1 MSNPEVKIT
10 TEELVELCAADDQ
23 LYCRTF
29 FPRTY
34 RQDFPEW
41 HDQVVDLLQHPD
53 HRYVGLKMFR
63 GSAKTTRVR
72 TFASKRIAYAIS
84 NTIMIVGN
92 AQKHA
97 GYSLKWLRMQVL
109 HNRLWADTYGL
120 RPGSTFNDEH
130 LEIIHGVD
138 GRVIHVLAFGI
149 TGAIRGINLDDFRPD
164 LIIIDDP
171 DNEETTKTLEQ
182 REKTSDL
189 VFGALQKSL
198 APPTENP
205 TAKMVLLQTPFNSFD
220 LISTCEKSPEWHVPT
235 ISCFDANG
243 KSTWESRYPTEFL
256 QKEKGEH
263 VRLRKVA
270 LWMREMEC
278 KIVAN
283 ELSSFDIDWLRFWD
297 DPGMVVPLG
306 LTKLVA
312 IDPASADPS
321 KSRTSDVDDQVTGV
335 LGFKGRDVYL
345 LDYTA
350 EKGEMPEACATTV
363 LGFMMSHRPYK
374 IVVESIAYQRV
385 LAWFI
390 RKAMTAARRWLPV
403 EEFQDKRHK
412 SDRIIQSIRPAAAGG
427 HLWVSRKHVKF
438 IEQYTMYRPGLEMH
452 DDVLDMV
459 SIGVSAHKGDVILDS
474 EDVPQIDESHIPA
487 LEYDANQLAP

>member
-1 MSNPEVKIT
+1 MSQEKIT
-10 TEELVELCAADDQ
+10 TEELVDLCSADDQ
-23 LYCRTF
+23 LYCQTF
-29 FPRTY
+29 FPKTY
-34 RQDFPEW
+34 RQDFPVW

-53 HRYVGLKMFR
+53 HRYVGLKMYR

-109 HNRLWADTYGL
+109 HNRRWADTFGL
-120 RPGSTFNDEH
+120 RPGATFNDEH

-149 TGAIRGINLDDFRPD
+149 TGAIRGVNLDDFRPD

-171 DNEETTKTLEQ
+171 DSEETTKTPEQ

-205 TAKMVLLQTPFNSFD
+205 TAKMVLLQTPFNQFD
-220 LISTCEKSPEWHVPT
+220 LIATCEKSPEWHVPT
-235 ISCFDANG
+235 ISCFDESG
-243 KSTWESRYPTEFL
+243 KSSWEARYPTEFL
-256 QKEKGEH
+256 QKEKNEH
-263 VRLRKVA
+263 VRLRKMA

-283 ELSSFDIDWLRFWD
+283 EMATFDEEWLRYWD
-297 DPGMVVPLG
+297 DPGMVLPVGLSKVVP
-306 LTKLVA
+306 
-312 IDPASADPS
+312 IDPASSDS
-321 KSRTSDVDDQVTGV
+321 KTADDQVVGV
-335 LGFKGRDVYL
+335 IGFKGPDIYL
-345 LDYTA
+345 IDYTA
-350 EKGEMPEACATTV
+350 EKGEMPEAAATTV
-363 LGFMMSHRPYK
+363 LGYLVSHKPYK
-374 IVVESIAYQRV
+374 IVVESVAYQRV

-390 RKAMTAARRWLPV
+390 RKAMTAARRWCMV
-403 EEFQDKRHK
+403 EEFQDRRKK
-412 SDRIIQSIRPAAAGG
+412 SDRIIQSLRTPAANG
-427 HLWVSRKHVKF
+427 HLWISRKHTKF
-438 IEQYTMYRPGLEMH
+438 IEQYVMYRPGLEMH
-452 DDVLDMV
+452 DDVIDML
-459 SIGVSAHKGDVILDS
+459 SIGVSAHRGDVTPDG
-474 EDVPQIDESHIPA
+474 EDVPAIDESHIPA
-487 LEYDANQLAP
+487 LEFNGDQLAP